1 MFQAK
6 EIERR
11 MQEQKERAM
20 AMASFQQRSVK
31 EEPTPTDPAADAFP
45 APSPPA
51 EVAKPDG

>member
-1 MFQAK
+1 
-6 EIERR
+6 